1 MANVRIFAE
10 ELLVVGA
17 LCSLSV
23 AGCAGGGMPTAPTA
37 SPGSVTAVPL
47 RFTGSETVQAA
58 EGLRKKPDNRFVTC
72 FPPDGSFLQISIEA
86 MGGVNEAVQYCH
98 QVLNGKT
105 GGVVK
110 APPPDVP

>member
-58 EGLRKKPDNRFVTC
+58 EGLRKKPDN
-72 FPPDGSFLQISIEA
+72 SFAEA
-86 MGGVNEAVQYCH
+86 MPDADAVSGILKELRENLGSRQSAADDEDLCH
-98 QVLNGKT
+98 F
-105 GGVVK
+105 
-110 APPPDVP
+110 A